1 MSEPN
6 TLPRHTDIVAASVNE
21 HRVAIAVFEHAQR
34 TGERITLGVVERYLD
49 EFRSHE
55 PSCECGLCAAASRVR
70 ASGVWVRRERVGRP
84 GRGRGH
90 QAACGALGRST
101 LRFRTFPNTDTHIP
115 KIGLGR

>member
-84 GRGRGH
+84 GSRPPGGVRRVRAVDAPISDISEH
-90 QAACGALGRST
+90 RY
-101 LRFRTFPNTDTHIP
+101 PHP
-115 KIGLGR
+115 